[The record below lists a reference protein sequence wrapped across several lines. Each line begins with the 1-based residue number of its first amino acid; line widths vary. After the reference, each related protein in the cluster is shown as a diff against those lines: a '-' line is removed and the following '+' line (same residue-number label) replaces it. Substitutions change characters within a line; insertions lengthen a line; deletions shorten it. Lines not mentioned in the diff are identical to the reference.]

1 MNIPLSDQDSFDL
14 TNIHKGTKE
23 KRVAD
28 KIKCI
33 RMLSEN
39 FPKSTIA
46 SLLEVDE
53 KTVYNWR
60 REFLESKSIVAFVSN
75 LKGNYQGKLSEEK
88 KTPL

>member
-14 TNIHKGTKE
+14 KNIHRGTKE

-33 RMLSEN
+33 RMLSQN
-39 FPKSTIA
+39 IPKSTIA

-60 REFLESKSIVAFVSN
+60 QEFLESKSIAAFFSDI
-75 LKGNYQGKLSEEK
+75 KGNYQGKLSEEK